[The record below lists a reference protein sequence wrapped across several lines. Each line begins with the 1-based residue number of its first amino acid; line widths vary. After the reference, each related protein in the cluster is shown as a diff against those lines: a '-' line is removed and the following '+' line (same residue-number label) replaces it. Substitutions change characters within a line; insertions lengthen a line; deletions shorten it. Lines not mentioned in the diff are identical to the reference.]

1 MDESRY
7 PGQDG
12 TARFVRAPQDF
23 AAGCFMVALG
33 LFALWQNAGL
43 ALGTLRA
50 FGPGMMPAIL
60 SGLCILFGFLIAG
73 GAFLSDGQRLERW
86 TLRGPLFVLGGAV
99 AFGLTIRPL
108 GLAVA
113 APLAI
118 VISAFAGREV
128 KFGETMAFGVLMT
141 LLCLGLF
148 KYALGLPIPVA
159 PWLLGY

>member
-1 MDESRY
+1 MD
-7 PGQDG
+7 QNG
-12 TARFVRAPQDF
+12 TAARDGAGGLVRAPRDF
-23 AAGCFMVALG
+23 AAGAFMVALG
-33 LFALWQNAGL
+33 LFAFWQNAGL

-60 SGLCILFGFLIAG
+60 SGLCVLFGLLIAG
-73 GAFLSDGQRLERW
+73 SAFLADGPALERW

-113 APLAI
+113 APLS
-118 VISAFAGREV
+118 VVVTSFAGRDARI
-128 KFGETMAFGVLMT
+128 GETLVFGVLIT

-159 PWLLGY
+159 PWLIGY

>member
-1 MDESRY
+1 VSESRTA
-7 PGQDG
+7 GSDG
-12 TARFVRAPQDF
+12 IARFVRAPQDF
-23 AAGCFMVALG
+23 AAGVFMIVLG
-33 LFALWQNAGL
+33 AFALWQNASL
-43 ALGTLRA
+43 ELGSLRA

-60 SGLCILFGFLIAG
+60 SGLCIAFGLLIVAGSLFA
-73 GAFLSDGQRLERW
+73 DGPKLERW

-118 VISAFAGREV
+118 IIAAFASAET
-128 KFGETMAFGVLMT
+128 KLGETLVFGVLISVF
-141 LLCLGLF
+141 CLGLF
-148 KYALGLPIPVA
+148 KFALGLPIPVA